1 MKIIVTNNP
10 QTRDFFQKNNL
21 EQHYELC
28 WVQGFT
34 ENVLL
39 KVRDLC
45 HTNHQLITHPLTG
58 SIKPNQT
65 PYKTIVIDQTSTL
78 SIDSILMA
86 EESLSKTLDLLKSW
100 PRPKFLA
107 KFLDDFSTID
117 FDFFKSYLQ
126 GVNYI
131 NYSS

>member
-10 QTRDFFQKNNL
+10 QARDFFHKKNL
-21 EQHYELC
+21 AQYYELC

-45 HTNHQLITHPLTG
+45 HTNHQLLTHPLIG

-65 PYKTIVIDQTSTL
+65 PYKTILVEKTSTI
-78 SIDSILMA
+78 SNIDSILMA
-86 EESLSKTLDLLKSW
+86 EASLMKTLALLESC
-100 PRPKFLA
+100 PRPQSFTL
-107 KFLDDFSTID
+107 FLDDFASID
-117 FDFFKSYLQ
+117 LDFLKIYLQ
-126 GVNYI
+126 GG
-131 NYSS
+131 